1 MQPVYANLPGW
12 SKDIAGVKSFA
23 KLPKNAQRYVAFLVK
38 SVVDV
43 ATRGGATKAPLPN
56 LRYIGTGP
64 DPDQIIRDV
73 PMTGDLI
80 KLA

>member
-1 MQPVYANLPGW
+1 MKPIYAKLPGW
-12 SKDIAGVKSFA
+12 SEDIAGVKSFA
-23 KLPKNAQRYVAFLVK
+23 KLPKNAQHYVAFLVK

-43 ATRGGATKAPLPN
+43 ATRGGTSKAPLPN

-73 PMTGDLI
+73 PVTAELL

>member
-1 MQPVYANLPGW
+1 M
-12 SKDIAGVKSFA
+12 
-23 KLPKNAQRYVAFLVK
+23 VK

-43 ATRGGATKAPLPN
+43 ATRNGTTKAPLPN
-56 LRYIGTGP
+56 VRYIGTGP

-73 PMTGDLI
+73 PVTSELL

>member
-1 MQPVYANLPGW
+1 LQPIYVHLPGW
-12 SKDIAGVKSFA
+12 SEDIAGVKSFT
-23 KLPKNAQRYVAFLVK
+23 KLPKNAQHYIAFLVK

-73 PMTGDLI
+73 PATEELL